1 MSESLDIVILGL
13 SMRSSWGNGH
23 ATTYRALV
31 RALRRRG
38 HRVSFLERDVHWYA
52 ENEDAPGDLESCIEL
67 YGSVAQLREQHADDV
82 AHADLVIV
90 GSYVPDGIEIG
101 EWVQHVARGTTAFY
115 DIDTPV
121 TLAKLERCKC
131 DYLHPRLIAGYDLY
145 LSFTGGPLL
154 DTLRQRYGA
163 HALPFYCA
171 VDAERY
177 APAHVAPQYDLGY
190 MGTYS
195 ADRQPAL
202 QSLLIEPAREWH
214 AGRFAVA
221 GPQYP
226 KDIDWPGN
234 VRRIE
239 HLGPDEH
246 PRFYNAQR
254 FTLNVTRA
262 DMVQAGYSPS
272 VRLFEAAACGTP
284 IISDAWPGLETIFE
298 PGREILVAHD
308 ARQVLYWLRD
318 MPSRRRYAI
327 GAAARARVLAEHT
340 ADHRAQTL
348 TRYLDRV
355 AQRRVIPLYGRG
367 GKRHDHVA

>member
-1 MSESLDIVILGL
+1 MIDSLDIVVLGL
-13 SMRSSWGNGH
+13 SLRSSWGNGH

-31 RALRRRG
+31 RALLRRG
-38 HRVSFLERDVHWYA
+38 HSVQFLERDTAWYA
-52 ENEDAPGDLESCIEL
+52 DNQDVPADLAACIAVYDSVDEL
-67 YGSVAQLREQHADDV
+67 KQVHAEDV

-101 EWVQHVARGTTAFY
+101 EWVQDIAHGTTAFY

-121 TLAKLERCKC
+121 TLARLERDECSYI
-131 DYLHPRLIAGYDLY
+131 DARLIAGYDLY
-145 LSFTGGPLL
+145 LSFTGGPMLQ
-154 DTLRQRYGA
+154 TLQQRYGA

-177 APAHVAPQYDLGY
+177 TPVQTATRYDLGY

-195 ADRQPAL
+195 EDRQRTLQHLLVGPA
-202 QSLLIEPAREWH
+202 QAWT
-214 AGRFAVA
+214 AGRFAVV

-226 KDIDWPGN
+226 DEIEWPDN
-234 VRRIE
+234 VHRIE
-239 HLGPDEH
+239 HLGPGEH
-246 PRFYNAQR
+246 PRFYNEQR

-262 DMVQAGYSPS
+262 DMVAAGWSPS

-284 IISDAWPGLETIFE
+284 IISDAWPGLDSFFE
-298 PGREILVAHD
+298 PGHEILVAHD

-318 MPSRRRYAI
+318 MPARRRHAI

-340 ADHRAQTL
+340 AAHRVETL
-348 TRYLDRV
+348 EHYLDRV
-355 AQRRVIPLYGRG
+355 APRRITARSGRSTW
-367 GKRHDHVA
+367 HDNAA